1 MLIQTNL
8 SAIKASRGTPVEVVE
23 EWLAE
28 NGRIDSLPD
37 NLVKGDSYFN
47 NVNTKE
53 IQKRQAENKKQ
64 EQDLQAALITAAG
77 NVPKPKNKMIDV
89 SDESF
94 EGLRGQIKS
103 RLFNGELVRVSD
115 YKSMYAPSTM
125 RVILSKITSDLKA
138 RGFEVIT
145 IQTETKINLGWM
157 LESAFH
163 DIFLTKANAEAVR
176 RLREPL
182 PKSVSSQV
190 AYHQTIED
198 IAQRLLSGQFVRVD
212 EYLPRHSRVVILRM
226 VALAIKQAKEL
237 KDVVSINYK
246 LGRKA
251 GWVLE
256 SDVYEKLAKLDRCSQ
271 NAQAVLDSHG

>member
-8 SAIKASRGTPVEVVE
+8 SAVKANQGIPVEVVE
-23 EWLAE
+23 EWLRE
-28 NGRIDSLPD
+28 NAKNEQLPE
-37 NLVKGDSYFN
+37 NLAKGDTYFN
-47 NVNTKE
+47 NTNTKYIKE
-53 IQKRQAENKKQ
+53 RQAKNKKQ
-64 EQDLQAALITAAG
+64 EQEIQAALISAAG
-77 NVPKPKNKMIDV
+77 NVPKPTNRMIDI

-94 EGLRGQIKS
+94 KGLRGQVKS
-103 RLFNGELVRVSD
+103 RLLNGELVSVSD
-115 YKSMYAPSTM
+115 HKSTYAPSTM
-125 RVILSKITSDLKA
+125 RVILSKVTSDLKA
-138 RGFEVIT
+138 CGFEVIT
-145 IQTETKINLGWM
+145 IQTESKRNLGWM
-157 LESAFH
+157 LESAFN
-163 DIFLTKANAEAVR
+163 DIFLTRDNAEAVR

-182 PKSVSSQV
+182 PKSVTSRV
-190 AYHQTIED
+190 AYHQTIAE

-256 SDVYEKLAKLDRCSQ
+256 SEVHKKLTKVNDYPQTEEA
-271 NAQAVLDSHG
+271 

>member
-8 SAIKASRGTPVEVVE
+8 SAVKANQGTPVEVIE
-23 EWLAE
+23 EWLRE
-28 NGRIDSLPD
+28 NAKNEQLPE
-37 NLVKGDSYFN
+37 NLAKGDTYFN
-47 NVNTKE
+47 NTNTKYIKE
-53 IQKRQAENKKQ
+53 RQAKNKKR

-77 NVPKPKNKMIDV
+77 NVPKPTNKMIDV

-103 RLFNGELVRVSD
+103 RLFSGELVKVSD

-145 IQTETKINLGWM
+145 IQTETRKNLGWM
-157 LESAFH
+157 LESAFS
-163 DIFLTKANAEAVR
+163 DMFLTKANADVVR
-176 RLREPL
+176 QMREPL
-182 PKSVSSQV
+182 PKGVSSRV
-190 AYHQTIED
+190 AYHQTIGE

-256 SDVYEKLAKLDRCSQ
+256 SEVHKKLTKVNDYPQTEEA
-271 NAQAVLDSHG
+271 

>member
-8 SAIKASRGTPVEVVE
+8 SAIKASRGTPVEVIE

-47 NVNTKE
+47 NVNTKD
-53 IQKRQAENKKQ
+53 IKKRQAENKKQ
-64 EQDLQAALITAAG
+64 EQDLQTALITAAG

-256 SDVYEKLAKLDRCSQ
+256 SEVHKKLAKVNDCPQ
-271 NAQAVLDSHG
+271 TEEA

>member
-1 MLIQTNL
+1 
-8 SAIKASRGTPVEVVE
+8 
-23 EWLAE
+23 
-28 NGRIDSLPD
+28 
-37 NLVKGDSYFN
+37 
-47 NVNTKE
+47 
-53 IQKRQAENKKQ
+53 
-64 EQDLQAALITAAG
+64 
-77 NVPKPKNKMIDV
+77 MIDA

-138 RGFEVIT
+138 RGFEVVT
-145 IQTETKINLGWM
+145 IQTETKSNLGWM
-157 LESAFH
+157 LETAFN
-163 DIFLTKANAEAVR
+163 DIFLTKANTEAVR

-190 AYHQTIED
+190 AYHQTIEE
-198 IAQRLLSGQFVRVD
+198 IAQRLLTGQFVRVD

-256 SDVYEKLAKLDRCSQ
+256 SEVHKKLTKVNDCPKTEEA
-271 NAQAVLDSHG
+271 